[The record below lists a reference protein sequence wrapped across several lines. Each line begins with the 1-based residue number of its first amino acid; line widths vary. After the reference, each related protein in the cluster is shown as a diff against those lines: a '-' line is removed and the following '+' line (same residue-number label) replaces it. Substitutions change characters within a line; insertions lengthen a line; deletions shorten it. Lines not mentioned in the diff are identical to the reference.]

1 MPYLILFIAIIAIL
15 GFVQFLIIDKQKL
28 QNEQT
33 EKQIEQ
39 QFNAEH
45 FDKENYHTPIPR
57 IGNGIVLDIENK
69 RIGIVSLPSGIL
81 SIYDVTQL
89 VSLNIEHKYNIV
101 QTTSSKKGVNVGRA
115 VIGGVLFGGV
125 GAVIGGVSGRTK
137 EITVNNDIYVGS
149 VITLNT
155 KQIYNPIIKVNLN
168 IKDRAERVVAQINL
182 MINN

>member
-1 MPYLILFIAIIAIL
+1 MVQVLI
-15 GFVQFLIIDKQKL
+15 
-28 QNEQT
+28 
-33 EKQIEQ
+33 
-39 QFNAEH
+39 
-45 FDKENYHTPIPR
+45 
-57 IGNGIVLDIENK
+57 
-69 RIGIVSLPSGIL
+69 
-81 SIYDVTQL
+81 TQL